1 MKVADAIKKVALNM
15 SLVTGPGM
23 SPYSDDQIGQYLAD
37 AHDMLT
43 SKYTWPEMTHT
54 FIKTLDGT
62 SGRITVGFVPEN
74 GITDYKQIKHVYS
87 RNVNREL
94 PVISGIVNPLQ
105 TSSLLGYQFLSIVD
119 DPDKELFIRVLPVT
133 TVGDIAIVASVK
145 ADFTDP
151 LTTIPIDDLLHIWIA
166 TWMYAEDDA
175 TNPAQ
180 AEKYLNL
187 WQDRILDLR
196 SNVNQG
202 PFAMNPFN
210 GPLDQWVIV
219 DP

>member
-1 MKVADAIKKVALNM
+1 MNIAEAIKKVALNM
-15 SLVTGPGM
+15 SLVTGQGM
-23 SPYSDDQIGQYLAD
+23 SPYSDDQIGNYLSN
-37 AHDMLT
+37 AHDMIT
-43 SKYTWPEMTHT
+43 TKYTWPEMVHT
-54 FIKTLDGT
+54 VTRTLDGVT
-62 SGRITVGFVPEN
+62 GKFTVNIPPSE

-87 RNVNREL
+87 ENVEREL
-94 PVISGIVNPLQ
+94 PIISGIINPLR
-105 TSSLLGYQFLSIVD
+105 TSSLLGYQPLSIVD
-119 DPDKELFIRVLPVT
+119 DPNKRFFIRVLPLT
-133 TVGDIAIVASVK
+133 TVGQVAVVASVK

-151 LTTIPIDDLLHIWIA
+151 ETVIPIDDLLHIWIA

-187 WQDRILDLR
+187 WQDRVLDLR

-210 GPLDQWVIV
+210 GPLDQWLVV